1 MRRRHKI
8 KFGDHHVKKVE
19 PYLPSCNNIMSFVDL
34 CENQKLYPATD
45 SICAG
50 LNTLCFENALRLY
63 ENADDR
69 VKLMYGYFLYR
80 DGFAGH
86 HSWLMIDNKIIDT
99 TVDCV
104 AYSGVEMTVEQV
116 KKFAQHMKDDED
128 FPFFNISEDY
138 YRCVGV
144 ITDSREETTNNILS
158 AKDTEESVIPFNPLV
173 PNLFR
178 LAL

>member
-1 MRRRHKI
+1 M
-8 KFGDHHVKKVE
+8 KKVE
-19 PYLPSCNNIMSFVDL
+19 EYKPSLNNFMSFVDL

-63 ENADDR
+63 LNADDR

-80 DGFAGH
+80 DGFAGL

-99 TVDCV
+99 TSDCV
-104 AYSGVEMTVEQV
+104 AYSGVELTLERV
-116 KKFAQHMKDDED
+116 KKFAQHIKDDKD

-138 YRCVGV
+138 YRYVGV
-144 ITDSREETTNNILS
+144 ITDSREETTNNILL

>member
-1 MRRRHKI
+1 MRRKHKI
-8 KFGDHHVKKVE
+8 KFGSHYVKKVE
-19 PYLPSCNNIMSFVDL
+19 RYHPSLNNFMPFVDL
-34 CENQKLYPATD
+34 CKNQKLYPATD

-50 LNTLCFENALRLY
+50 LLTLCFENCLRLY
-63 ENADDR
+63 LNADDR

-80 DGFAGH
+80 DGFAGI

-99 TVDCV
+99 TSDCV
-104 AYSGVEMTVEQV
+104 AYSGVELTPEQV
-116 KKFAQHMKDDED
+116 QKFIQHIANDQD
-128 FPFFNISEDY
+128 FPFFNVSEDY

-158 AKDTEESVIPFNPLV
+158 AKDTEERVIPFHPAV